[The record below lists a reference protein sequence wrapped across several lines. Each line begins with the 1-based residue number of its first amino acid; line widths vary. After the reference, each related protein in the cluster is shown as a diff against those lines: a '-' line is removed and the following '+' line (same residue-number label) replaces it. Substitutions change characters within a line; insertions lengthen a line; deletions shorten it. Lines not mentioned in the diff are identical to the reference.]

1 MGGAIRRWLNRA
13 QLEKIWVTG
22 GGQWWSCKWDE
33 VIWVEWVGL
42 ERSRQRVSGRT
53 ALRAEPQEKAWMAG
67 ASRPFLEGVQ
77 RIKGDRQDWE
87 EPGRPYARRWR
98 AMTSLLPAL

>member
-42 ERSRQRVSGRT
+42 ERSRQRVSGVTQPCEQSHKRKHGC
-53 ALRAEPQEKAWMAG
+53 P
-67 ASRPFLEGVQ
+67 ASRPFPEGVQ
-77 RIKGDRQDWE
+77 RIKEDRQDWE

>member
-42 ERSRQRVSGRT
+42 ERSRQRATRESMDARPPGPSQRECRESKKTGRT
-53 ALRAEPQEKAWMAG
+53 GRSQEGPMLG
-67 ASRPFLEGVQ
+67 GGGP
-77 RIKGDRQDWE
+77 
-87 EPGRPYARRWR
+87 
-98 AMTSLLPAL
+98 